1 VIPSDQVHRL
11 FDPFQ
16 RLDRTRVDDYQ
27 GPVPS
32 TVRASAVGIPGRQIM
47 LALAGG
53 TGPTYVERLKEWL
66 KGTPWLTPV
75 A

>member
-1 VIPSDQVHRL
+1 VIPPDQVHRL

-16 RLDRTRVDDYQ
+16 RLDRTRVDDYH
-27 GPVPS
+27 GPGPS
-32 TVRASAVGIPGRQIM
+32 TDRASAVGIPGRQIV

-53 TGPTYVERLKEWL
+53 TGPTYVERLKVWL